1 MGRSWIRLNVIVSGY
16 THSEVRSCCSMATS
30 RCLSSVRKFS
40 TSSLR
45 AKLVQPPIQ
54 LFGTEGRYAHALYSA
69 ASKEK
74 KLDVVEKELK
84 GFVAL
89 ANKEAALKEFMSDPS
104 IKRVEKT
111 QALEALL
118 TKQKATKVTTNFLA
132 SLAENGRL
140 PEMASIIGAFDTIMA
155 AHRGEVIC
163 KVTTAKELDP
173 KNMKDLQATLKLFLK
188 EGETIKLTTAV
199 DPSLIGGMVV
209 VIGDKYVDMSMQA
222 KIKAYTD
229 LIQQPI

>member
-1 MGRSWIRLNVIVSGY
+1 MHMLCILPRPRKRN
-16 THSEVRSCCSMATS
+16 SM
-30 RCLSSVRKFS
+30 L
-40 TSSLR
+40 
-45 AKLVQPPIQ
+45 
-54 LFGTEGRYAHALYSA
+54 
-69 ASKEK
+69 
-74 KLDVVEKELK
+74 EKELK
-84 GFVAL
+84 GFVAF
-89 ANKEAALKEFMSDPS
+89 ANKETKLKEFMNDPS

-163 KVTTAKELDP
+163 KVTTAKELDS
-173 KNMKDLQATLKLFLK
+173 KNLKDLQATLKLFLK
-188 EGETIKLTTAV
+188 EGETLKLTTAV

-209 VIGDKYVDMSMQA
+209 NIGDKYVDMSMQA
-222 KIKAYTD
+222 KIKAYTN

>member
-1 MGRSWIRLNVIVSGY
+1 MG
-16 THSEVRSCCSMATS
+16 
-30 RCLSSVRKFS
+30 S

-45 AKLVQPPIQ
+45 AKLAQAPIQ

-69 ASKEK
+69 ATKEK
-74 KLDVVEKELK
+74 KLDAVEKELK
-84 GFVAL
+84 GFVAF
-89 ANKEAALKEFMSDPS
+89 ANKETRLKEFMNDPS

-118 TKQKATKVTTNFLA
+118 TEKGASKVTTNFLA
-132 SLAENGRL
+132 ALAENGRL

-163 KVTTAKELDP
+163 KVTTAKELDS

-199 DPSLIGGMVV
+199 DPSLIGGMIV

-222 KIKAYTD
+222 KIKAYTN